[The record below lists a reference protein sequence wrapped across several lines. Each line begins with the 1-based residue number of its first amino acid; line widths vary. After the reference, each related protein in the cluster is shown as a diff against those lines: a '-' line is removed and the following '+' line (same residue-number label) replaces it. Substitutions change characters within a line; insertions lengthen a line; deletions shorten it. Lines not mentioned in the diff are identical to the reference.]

1 MKSPI
6 LHKILN
12 VIKWTLLGLL
22 AMVVSIL
29 LLIYLPFVQD
39 WAKDIALAE
48 INKSTGM
55 TISVERLRLL
65 FPFDVAVDDAVVLDE
80 HNDTMGSVGNVTID
94 ISVLP
99 LFKGDVV
106 VDDVSVENCR
116 YRMGNRDSVMYLNA
130 VVSQL
135 VVKDARVNLVKS
147 VVNIDDVELDGAD
160 IDLLLK
166 KDTTETAAEDATAIG
181 WMINAKHIGFANV
194 DYCMSMDSVADFIGT
209 NILKVDLDGGV
220 VDMTTEQISI
230 MVQTIALKASEAKY
244 IVDNT
249 IAAQNGLDLNYL
261 QVNDISLDVDSFL
274 NQGAKMRVPLTR
286 LSGMEHCGVSFDVSG
301 EFLMDSVMM
310 TAKRF
315 NVTTAHSSVFVDG
328 KMGIGGDINNA
339 QVALLADANIGLEDI
354 EMLYPALKPVLAE
367 IPRQNG
373 VVAKA
378 DVDGTMSSFELRELL
393 VSMPH
398 RAEISMSG
406 HVKDMLI
413 ADRLSGDIEIEGD
426 IKNVDFV
433 ETAFIE
439 GDIQEMINIPPLTLD
454 GNISMQDGVIAG
466 LMQAVAENGRLALD
480 AKWNSRGEE
489 YDLTMA
495 VDSFPVGLFLPTMGI
510 GVLTADVE
518 VSGKEYNP
526 MSPTC
531 TLDADVL
538 LKQMIYNG
546 KAYNNAR
553 AWANIAKSE
562 AEMGIVSLNNNADF
576 DVVANATIMANED
589 IVWRISGDVR
599 NADLKGLGLSE
610 TQSKGS
616 LTLSGDGVVNLTKQ
630 VYNVNLSINQLEW
643 NMPDLHVNTPSI
655 NVNMLATDSI
665 LKAKIDNNNDL
676 KAEFVSY
683 CSIDTF
689 VAKVVDATAIL
700 DSQIVA
706 RKIDVLKL
714 QRALPGLE
722 LNIAS
727 KNDNILN
734 SILSNSGMGVGEMSM
749 SINNDS
755 VFRMKG
761 DVLRFNSGETRLDT
775 LRFDAWQYT
784 NSLNYIAMIGNRPG
798 TLDKFAHVDVKG
810 AIVDDKISAFVAQRN
825 IDNAVGFKLGA
836 TLTMEDTVLMV
847 NFTPTNPVI
856 GYRNWEINDDNYVMY
871 NLANHHF
878 DAKMLMNSD
887 NSYLSLY
894 TEHVHGNHQEDVVL
908 KISNIK
914 LSELMSVS
922 PFAPPIKGVVS
933 TDMRFR
939 WDDVSVGGDGVVS
952 IEDMYYGRDR
962 VGSFQLGVD
971 IDTDKSKKMTAD
983 VSLLVDGVK
992 TITASGSLNDTT
1004 STSPFNLDF
1013 SMIKFPLQVINP
1025 FLPRNTAKLSGTLNG
1040 EMDITGELSSPK
1052 FNGYIDFDTAE
1063 VKINMIGSSFQFS
1076 ENRVPV
1082 KDNVISFTGYE
1093 IKGANENPLTIDGV
1107 VDMSNIISP
1116 KIDLAMR
1123 ARNMQFMN
1131 SSRGKGADVYGKGY
1145 INLDAEVKGDLSEMD
1160 VDASLTLLGGSNITY
1175 IMTDATS
1182 AITSQSTDEIVKFV
1196 QFSDTI
1202 EVAKA
1207 DTVEMSSMAL
1217 NIDALLKVS
1226 SGTTINVDLSTD
1238 GKNRVQLQGNGTLNY
1253 TMNNMADSR
1262 FTGRYNIDKG
1272 FVRYTPPLMSEKLF
1286 NFKEGSYVAF
1296 NGDMLNPILNIH
1308 AVDDIKANVTKE
1320 GQNSRLVN
1328 FDVSL
1333 SITNTLSNMNVVFDM
1348 SATDDISIQNE
1359 LQSMS
1364 AEQRANQ
1371 AMNLLLY
1378 NVYTGPGTDASASM
1392 AGNPLYSFLES
1403 QINSWAANN
1412 IKFVDISFGID
1423 QYDKTLDGSTTST
1436 TNYSY
1441 KVSKT
1446 LFNDRFKIVIGG
1458 NYSTDVDADEDVAQN
1473 LINDISFEYML
1484 NRSGSM
1490 YVKIF
1495 RHVGYEILEG
1505 EITQTG
1511 VGFVYKRKIQKLSD
1525 LFRFGRRPKRAD
1537 GPQSRV
1543 DNVVNQKADGKNK

>member
-1 MKSPI
+1 M
-6 LHKILN
+6 
-12 VIKWTLLGLL
+12 KWTLLGLL
-22 AMVVSIL
+22 AVVVSVL
-29 LLIYLPFVQD
+29 LLLYIPFVQN
-39 WAKDIALAE
+39 WAKEMVLAE
-48 INKSTGM
+48 VNKSAGLN
-55 TISVERLRLL
+55 ISVEHLRLS
-65 FPFDVAVDDAVVLDE
+65 FPLDISIEDAVVLGE
-80 HNDTMGSVGNVTID
+80 RNDTMIAVGNA
-94 ISVLP
+94 SVDVGIIP
-99 LFKGDVV
+99 LFKGEIV
-106 VDDVSVENCR
+106 VDEVMVNKCC
-116 YRMGNRDSVMYLNA
+116 YRMGDRDSALYLNA
-130 VVSQL
+130 FISQL
-135 VVKDARVNLVKS
+135 EVNDVGINMLKSRVD
-147 VVNIDDVELDGAD
+147 IEDVMLDGAK
-160 IDLLLK
+160 IELSLK
-166 KDTTETAAEDATAIG
+166 NDTTEKVEENATAIG
-181 WMINAKHIGFANV
+181 WLINANHIGLANV
-194 DYCMSMDSVADFIGT
+194 DYCMSMDSVADFIGV
-209 NILKVDLDGGV
+209 NIAQIDLANGTV
-220 VDMTTEQISI
+220 NMTETPMSI
-230 MVQTIALKASEAKY
+230 TTQSVAVTASEAKY
-244 IVDNT
+244 IVDKSL
-249 IAAQNGLDLNYL
+249 QVKDGLDLNYL

-274 NQGAKMRVPLTR
+274 NQGAKMRVPLKR
-286 LSGMEHCGVSFDVSG
+286 LTGMERSGVSFDVSG
-301 EFLMDSVMM
+301 LFMLDSVMM
-310 TAKRF
+310 VAKNF
-315 NVTTAHSSVFVDG
+315 DIATAHSSIGVNG
-328 KMGIGGDINNA
+328 IMGMEDINNS
-339 QVALLADANIGLEDI
+339 QVALLAEANISLEDI
-354 EMLYPALKPVLAE
+354 EMLYPALKPVLTE
-367 IPRQNG
+367 MPRQDGIFVNANVG
-373 VVAKA
+373 
-378 DVDGTMSSFELRELL
+378 GTMSSLDLNELL

-398 RAEISMSG
+398 RVEISMMG
-406 HVKDMLI
+406 HVDDVLATDK
-413 ADRLSGDIEIEGD
+413 LSGNIKIEGD
-426 IKNVDFV
+426 ITDVDFV
-433 ETAFIE
+433 EKAFFDSDVQE
-439 GDIQEMINIPPLTLD
+439 LADIPSLALD
-454 GNISMQDGVIAG
+454 GNVSMQGGVIAG
-466 LMQAVAENGRLALD
+466 LLQAVAETGRLALD
-480 AKWNSRGEE
+480 AKWNSCGEE

-495 VDSFPVGLFLPTMGI
+495 VDSFPVSLFLPTMGI
-510 GVLTADVE
+510 GALTADVD
-518 VSGKEYNP
+518 VSGKKYDI
-526 MSPTC
+526 MSPSC
-531 TLDADVL
+531 VLDADVL

-553 AWANIAKSE
+553 AWVNLANGE
-562 AEMGIVSLNNNADF
+562 AEMGIVSLNSNADF
-576 DVVANATIMANED
+576 DIVANAMIKENND
-589 IVWRISGDVR
+589 IEWRMSGDVR

-616 LTLSGDGVVNLTKQ
+616 LTLSGEGVVNVVKPI
-630 VYNVNLSINQLEW
+630 YDVNMSINQLEW

-655 NVNMLATDSI
+655 NVNMQATDSI
-665 LKAKIDNNNDL
+665 LKAYINNNNDL
-676 KAEFVSY
+676 KTEFVSY
-683 CSIDTF
+683 CSVDTF
-689 VAKVVDATAIL
+689 VAKIIDAAAIL
-700 DSQIVA
+700 DGQLKA
-706 RKIDVLKL
+706 KTIDVAML
-714 QRALPGLE
+714 QHVMPE
-722 LNIAS
+722 FTLNVNS
-727 KNDNILN
+727 KNNNILN
-734 SILSNSGMGVGEMSM
+734 SVLSNSKMSIGEMSM
-749 SINNDS
+749 AVSNDS
-755 VFRMKG
+755 VFSAKG
-761 DVLRFNSGETRLDT
+761 EVMRFKSGDSRVDT
-775 LRFDAWQYT
+775 LKFNVNQHANALQY
-784 NSLNYIAMIGNRPG
+784 YAMIGNRPG
-798 TLDKFAHVDVKG
+798 TLDKFAHVDVDG
-810 AIVDDKISAFVAQRN
+810 MISDNKVSTFIHQRN
-825 IDNAVGFKLGA
+825 IDNVVGFKLGA
-836 TLTMEDTVLMV
+836 TLTMGDTTLMV
-847 NFTPTNPVI
+847 NFTPTTPVI
-856 GYRNWEINDDNYVMY
+856 GYRNWKINDDNYVMY
-871 NLANHHF
+871 NLVNHHF

-887 NSYLSLY
+887 DSHLNLY
-894 TEHVHGNHQEDVVL
+894 TEHVHSNQQEDVVL
-908 KISNIK
+908 NISNIK

-952 IEDMYYGRDR
+952 IDEMYYGRDR

-1025 FLPRNTAKLSGTLNG
+1025 LLPRNTAKLSGLLNG
-1040 EMDITGELSSPK
+1040 EMVITGDLSSPK
-1052 FNGYIDFDTAE
+1052 FNGYIDFDTTE
-1063 VKINMIGSSFQFS
+1063 VKINMIGSSFRFS
-1076 ENRVPV
+1076 EDRVPV
-1082 KDNVISFTGYE
+1082 KDNIISFAGYE

-1107 VDMSNIISP
+1107 VDMGNFISP

-1123 ARNMQFMN
+1123 ARNMQFIN
-1131 SSRGKGADVYGKGY
+1131 SSRGKGADVYGKGF
-1145 INLDAEVKGDLSEMD
+1145 INLDAGIKGDLSEMD

-1182 AITSQSTDEIVKFV
+1182 AITSQSTDEMVKFV
-1196 QFSDTI
+1196 QFSDTL

-1207 DTVEMSSMAL
+1207 DTVEMSSLAL
-1217 NIDALLKVS
+1217 NIDALLRIS

-1253 TMNNMADSR
+1253 TMNSMSDSR

-1296 NGDMLNPILNIH
+1296 NGDMLNPILNIQ

-1371 AMNLLLY
+1371 AMNMLLY

-1392 AGNPLYSFLES
+1392 SGNPLYSFLES
-1403 QINSWAANN
+1403 QINTWAANN

-1511 VGFVYKRKIQKLSD
+1511 VGFVYKRKIQTLRD
-1525 LFRFGRRPKRAD
+1525 LFRFGRRPKM
-1537 GPQSRV
+1537 QSTV
-1543 DNVVNQKADGKNK
+1543 DNAINQSTNGQK

>member
-1 MKSPI
+1 M
-6 LHKILN
+6 
-12 VIKWTLLGLL
+12 IKWTLLGLL

-65 FPFDVAVDDAVVLDE
+65 FPLDVAVDDAVVLDE
-80 HNDTMGSVGNVTID
+80 HNDTMVSVGNVTID

-160 IDLLLK
+160 IDLSLK

-339 QVALLADANIGLEDI
+339 QVALLADVNIGLEDI

-495 VDSFPVGLFLPTMGI
+495 VDSFPVNLFLPTMGI
-510 GVLTADVE
+510 GALTADVE

-538 LKQMIYNG
+538 LKQLIYRG
-546 KAYNNAR
+546 KAYHNAR
-553 AWANIAKSE
+553 AWANLANSE

-576 DVVANATIMANED
+576 DVVANATIKENED
-589 IVWRISGDVR
+589 IEWRVSGDVR

-616 LTLSGDGVVNLTKQ
+616 LTLSGDGVVNLTKEA
-630 VYNVNLSINQLEW
+630 YDINLSINQLEW
-643 NMPDLHVNTPSI
+643 SMPDMYINTPSLDAK
-655 NVNMLATDSI
+655 MFASDSI
-665 LKAKIDNNNDL
+665 IKASINNNNDL
-676 KAEFVSY
+676 KADFISY

-689 VAKVVDATAIL
+689 VAKIVDASAIL

-706 RKIDVLKL
+706 RRVDVSKL
-714 QRALPGLE
+714 QRSLPGFE
-722 LNIAS
+722 LNMTS
-727 KNDNILN
+727 KNNNILN
-734 SILSNSGMGVGEMSM
+734 SVLSNSGMGVGEMSM
-749 SINNDS
+749 SVNNDS

-761 DVLRFNSGETRLDT
+761 DVLRFNSGDTRLDT
-775 LRFDAWQYT
+775 LRFDAWQQT
-784 NSLNYIAMIGNRPG
+784 NVLNYTAMIGNRPG

-810 AIVDDKISAFVAQRN
+810 AIADDKVLVFVTQRN
-825 IDNAVGFKLGA
+825 IAKAIGFNLGA
-836 TLTMEDTVLMV
+836 TATIGDTTLLVQFV
-847 NFTPTNPVI
+847 PVTPII
-856 GYRNWEINDDNYVMY
+856 GYKNWEINEDNYLMY
-871 NLANHHF
+871 NLANHHI
-878 DAKMLMNSD
+878 DAKMLMSSD
-887 NSYLSLY
+887 DSHLNLY
-894 TEHVHGNHQEDVVL
+894 TEHTHTDNQQEDIVL
-908 KISNIK
+908 NINNIK

-933 TDMRFR
+933 TDMRFHLGEASIR
-939 WDDVSVGGDGVVS
+939 GNGVVS
-952 IEDMYYGRDR
+952 IDDMYFGRDR

-971 IDTDKSKKMTAD
+971 LNTDKSKKMTAD

-992 TITASGSLNDTT
+992 TITATGSLNDTT
-1004 STSPFNLDF
+1004 ATSPINLDF
-1013 SMIKFPLQVINP
+1013 SMIKFPLHVLNP
-1025 FLPRNTAKLSGTLNG
+1025 FLPRNTAKLSGLLNG
-1040 EMDITGELSSPK
+1040 EMDVTGDLSSPK
-1052 FNGYIDFDTAE
+1052 FNGYIDFDTTA
-1063 VKINMIGSSFQFS
+1063 VKINMIGSSFYFS
-1076 ENRVPV
+1076 EDKVPV
-1082 KDNVISFTGYE
+1082 KDNVITFSGYE
-1093 IKGANENPLTIDGV
+1093 IKGANDNPLTINGV
-1107 VDMSNIISP
+1107 VDMGNIISP
-1116 KIDLAMR
+1116 KIDLTMR

-1131 SSRGKGADVYGKGY
+1131 SSRGKGADVYGKGF
-1145 INLDAEVKGDLSEMD
+1145 INLDAGVKGDMSEMD

-1182 AITSQSTDEIVKFV
+1182 AITSQSTDEMVKFV

-1207 DTVEMSSMAL
+1207 DTVVLSSMAL

-1296 NGDMLNPILNIH
+1296 NGDILNPILNIH

-1348 SATDDISIQNE
+1348 AATDDISIQNE

-1378 NVYTGPGTDASASM
+1378 NVYTGPSSDASASM
-1392 AGNPLYSFLES
+1392 SGNPLYSFLES

-1525 LFRFGRRPKRAD
+1525 LFRFGRRPKRTD
-1537 GPQSRV
+1537 GPQPRV